1 MALDLEEQ
9 EQVDELKAWWKAHG
23 NKVIA
28 GVVVFVVAVVGFRGW
43 TAYQHKQLSE
53 AGAVFQTLAREF
65 SGGDTQK
72 IRAVA
77 GEIIDKYPRTV
88 YAVDAA
94 LIAAKVNFESGD
106 LKSAK
111 AQLQWVI
118 DRARDSQSRDLAR
131 LRLAGVLLDEKA
143 YDDAVKLLDA
153 KHDAA
158 FDGLYS
164 DLKGDV
170 LALAG
175 KAAEA
180 RVAYQAALDKL
191 PKDNAARPL
200 IEMKLDALGNPGN
213 QGGSKG

>member
-28 GVVVFVVAVVGFRGW
+28 GIVLFVVAVAGFRGW
-43 TAYQHKQLSE
+43 TAYQHKQSNE
-53 AGAVFQTLAREF
+53 AGALFETLAREF
-65 SGGDTQK
+65 SGGDAKK
-72 IRAVA
+72 IRTVA

-88 YAVDAA
+88 HAVDAA

-118 DRARDSQSRDLAR
+118 DHARDSQSKDLAR

-143 YDDAVKLLDA
+143 YGDALKLLDA

-170 LALAG
+170 LAISG
-175 KAAEA
+175 KAGEA
-180 RVAYQAALDKL
+180 RAAYQAALDKL
-191 PKDNAARPL
+191 PKDNAARAL
-200 IEMKLDALGNPGN
+200 IEIKLDGLGS
-213 QGGSKG
+213 QG

>member
-28 GVVVFVVAVVGFRGW
+28 GVVVFVAAAAGFRGW
-43 TAYQHKQLSE
+43 TVYQHKQSNE
-53 AGAVFQTLAREF
+53 AGAVFESLAREF
-65 SGGDTQK
+65 SGGDAKK
-72 IRAVA
+72 IRTVA

-118 DRARDSQSRDLAR
+118 DHAKDSQSKDLAR

-143 YDDAVKLLDA
+143 YDEALKLLDA

-170 LALAG
+170 LAISG
-175 KAAEA
+175 KSAEA
-180 RVAYQAALDKL
+180 RAAYQAALDKL
-191 PKDNAARPL
+191 PKDNAARAL
-200 IEMKLDALGNPGN
+200 IEIKLDSLGS
-213 QGGSKG
+213 QG

>member
-9 EQVDELKAWWKAHG
+9 EQLDALKAWWKAHG

-28 GVVVFVVAVVGFRGW
+28 GVILFVVGVAGYRGW
-43 TAYQHKQLSE
+43 TAYQHKQSNE
-53 AGAVFQTLAREF
+53 AGVLFQTLAREF
-65 SGGDTQK
+65 SGGDTK
-72 IRAVA
+72 KVRTVA

-94 LIAAKVNFESGD
+94 MIAAKVNFEAGD

-111 AQLQWVI
+111 QQLQWVI
-118 DRARDSQSRDLAR
+118 DHAKDSQSRDFAR
-131 LRLAGVLLDEKA
+131 LHLAGVMLDEKNYEEA
-143 YDDAVKLLDA
+143 LKLLDA

-170 LALAG
+170 LATQG
-175 KAAEA
+175 KSEEA
-180 RVAYQAALDKL
+180 RAAYRAALDKL
-191 PKDNAARPL
+191 PKDAAARSI
-200 IEMKLDALGNPGN
+200 IEIKLDALES
-213 QGGSKG
+213 QG

>member
-28 GVVVFVVAVVGFRGW
+28 GMAVFVLAVAGFRGW
-43 TAYQHKQLSE
+43 TAYQHKQLNE
-53 AGAVFQTLAREF
+53 AGAVFESLAREF
-65 SGGDTQK
+65 AGGDTKK

-77 GEIIDKYPRTV
+77 GEIIDKYPRTA

-118 DRARDSQSRDLAR
+118 DHAKNSQSQDLAR

-143 YDDAVKLLDA
+143 YDESLKLLNA

-170 LALAG
+170 LAISG
-175 KAAEA
+175 KAGEA
-180 RVAYQAALDKL
+180 RAAYQAALDKL
-191 PKDNAARPL
+191 PKDNAARAL
-200 IEMKLDALGNPGN
+200 IEIKLDALGS
-213 QGGSKG
+213 QG